1 MRYTPFMAGKQ
12 DPSLVV
18 LREIRKELQGTNAR
32 LDQTNVHLEALDHRV
47 DQTNVHLEAL
57 DHRVDQTN
65 VRLDQTNARL
75 ETLDNRVD
83 FLGRRQTE
91 AELRLATEVIAV
103 AKAMGEVKD
112 LLVERLDE
120 RGRLEDHERRI
131 TALEAKSG

>member
-32 LDQTNVHLEALDHRV
+32 L